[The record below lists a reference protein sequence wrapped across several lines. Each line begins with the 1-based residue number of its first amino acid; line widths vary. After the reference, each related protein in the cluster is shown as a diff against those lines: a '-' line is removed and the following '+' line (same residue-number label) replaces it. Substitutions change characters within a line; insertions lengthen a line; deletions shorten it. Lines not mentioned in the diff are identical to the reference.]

1 MEKLKDTE
9 LTNVVNEEIK
19 IKGVKGTPFNL
30 IKQKGKKWRIVVGN
44 SFATNKQFY
53 TKLGAKLYIYSKPY
67 DLMGTLICFINNNL
81 NKI

>member
-9 LTNVVNEEIK
+9 LTNIVKEEIK
-19 IKGVKGTPFNL
+19 IKGVGGTPFNL

-44 SFATNKQFY
+44 SYASNKQFH
-53 TKLGAKLYIYSKPY
+53 TKLGAKLYIHFKPY
-67 DLMGTLICFINNNL
+67 DLIGTLICFINNNL